1 MNKTYIEIKNYNKK
15 YKNKTIKIYM
25 RKYKI

>member
-15 YKNKTIKIYM
+15 DKNKTITIYM